1 MTMFFLT
8 YLAAPTPTAKEFQDS
23 GGAYVSCW
31 IQNQDRQEAEKRAT
45 ELIEEYGWSVEA
57 LQDGSVV
64 TSADYAR
71 DDEDREFYE
80 QALVEGEV
88 LVFNTWPRGGD
99 DEDDEGDED
108 DDFDDEEEDGEDLE
122 NEARMGIG

>member
-1 MTMFFLT
+1 MTMFLLT
-8 YLAAPTPTAKEFQDS
+8 YLAAPTPDAKEFHDS

-31 IQNQDRQEAEKRAT
+31 IQNQDREGAEKRAT

-64 TSADYAR
+64 TSADYAG
-71 DDEDREFYE
+71 DDDDREFYE

-99 DEDDEGDED
+99 DDEED
-108 DDFDDEEEDGEDLE
+108 DDLDDEEEDDDEDLE

>member
-1 MTMFFLT
+1 MTMFLLT
-8 YLAAPTPTAKEFQDS
+8 YLAAPTPDAKEFQDS

-31 IQNQDRQEAEKRAT
+31 IQSQDRDDAEKRAT
-45 ELIEEYGWSVEA
+45 ALIEEYGWSVES
-57 LQDGSVV
+57 LQEGSVV

-99 DEDDEGDED
+99 DD
-108 DDFDDEEEDGEDLE
+108 DDDDLDDDEEEDGDDLE

>member
-8 YLAAPTPTAKEFQDS
+8 FLANPTPEAKEFHES

-31 IQNQDRQEAEKRAT
+31 IQSGDRSVAEQRARD
-45 ELIEEYGWSVEA
+45 LIHEYGWSVESLEEGA
-57 LQDGSVV
+57 IV
-64 TSADYAR
+64 TSADYDR

-88 LVFNTWPRGGD
+88 LVFNTWPRG
-99 DEDDEGDED
+99 
-108 DDFDDEEEDGEDLE
+108 EEDGEEDE
-122 NEARMGIG
+122 EDTD

>member
-1 MTMFFLT
+1 MTMFLLT
-8 YLAAPTPTAKEFQDS
+8 YLAAPTPDAREFQDS

-99 DEDDEGDED
+99 DDGEG
-108 DDFDDEEEDGEDLE
+108 FDDEEEDDEEEDDEGLE

>member
-1 MTMFFLT
+1 MPMFLLT
-8 YLAAPTPTAKEFQDS
+8 YLAVPTSEAKEFHEA

-31 IQNQDRQEAEKRAT
+31 IRSEARDEAEQRAK

-57 LQDGSVV
+57 LQEGAVV
-64 TSADYAR
+64 TSADYAG

-88 LVFNTWPRGGD
+88 LVFNTWPPGD
-99 DEDDEGDED
+99 EDEEDDEEDE
-108 DDFDDEEEDGEDLE
+108 EEEDGDEDA
-122 NEARMGIG
+122 ARLDIR